1 MRNGRNKTKLIITET
16 DLARLRDLILRNRIA
31 ATESPWALLVLEQ
44 QLDNAQIVPSQQVP
58 DDVVTMRTKVRVRI
72 EDDQKPVEYT
82 IEYPQGANPDEGSIS
97 ILSPLAT
104 AVLGKRSGE
113 EVSWDLAAG
122 VSRYKIDSILYQP
135 EAAGHF
141 DQ

>member
-1 MRNGRNKTKLIITET
+1 MRNALNKSKLIITET
-16 DLARLRDLILRNRIA
+16 DHARLRDLILRNRIA

-58 DDVVTMRTKVRVRI
+58 HDVVTMRSKVRVRVKN
-72 EDDQKPVEYT
+72 DQKPVEYT
-82 IEYPQGANPDEGSIS
+82 IEYPNDADTDEGSIS

-104 AVLGKRSGE
+104 AVLGERSGE
-113 EVSWDLAAG
+113 EVAWNLAAG
-122 VSRYKIDSILYQP
+122 VSHYKIDSILYQP
-135 EAAGHF
+135 EAAGRF

>member
-1 MRNGRNKTKLIITET
+1 MRNGRNKPKLIITET
-16 DLARLRDLILRNRIA
+16 DHARLRELILRNRIA
-31 ATESPWALLVLEQ
+31 ATESPWALLLLEQ
-44 QLDNAQIVPSQQVP
+44 QLDKAQVVPSQQVP
-58 DDVVTMRTKVRVRI
+58 DDVVTMRSKVRVRI

-82 IEYPQGANPDEGSIS
+82 IEYPHHGDPGEGRIS

-104 AVLGKRSGE
+104 AVLGERSGD
-113 EVSWDLAAG
+113 EVAWNHAAG
-122 VSRYKIDSILYQP
+122 VSHYKIDSILYQP